1 MSAQIDERLDAIDA
15 KLDTVLRL
23 LRTEAHDNR
32 CPPRCTTLASDDEAS
47 DEGSDDERPPEPDC
61 DPVPSLPAT
70 TLSRM
75 SRDAMERGDVDEA
88 LDLAN
93 RALTANPD
101 SVSALRARGK
111 VLMEKQQ
118 WEGARADFAQAQQID
133 FDADTELLLK
143 DACAHVS
150 TTPKPPAST
159 PVPNITPKPPAS
171 TPVPNILPTIPSDV
185 DLESMIRNPAVM
197 GSVAD
202 VLRNPEAMKAIQD
215 SPLFQSMLSKGMPP
229 Q

>member
-1 MSAQIDERLDAIDA
+1 MSPQIDERLKAIDA

-23 LRTEAHDNR
+23 LTETHHDPH
-32 CPPRCTTLASDDEAS
+32 PPRCTPVDSD
-47 DEGSDDERPPEPDC
+47 DEGSDDERPPEHEC
-61 DPVPSLPAT
+61 DSAPPLPAT

-75 SRDAMERGDVDEA
+75 SRDAMERGEVEEA

-111 VLMEKQQ
+111 VLSKKEQ
-118 WEGARADFAQAQQID
+118 WDGARADFAKAQQID
-133 FDADTELLLK
+133 FDSDIEPLLK

-150 TTPKPPAST
+150 ADPKPSAYTPVSAAPKPSAPT
-159 PVPNITPKPPAS
+159 PVPDP
-171 TPVPNILPTIPSDV
+171 LPTIPSNI
-185 DLESMIRNPAVM
+185 DLETMIRNPAIL

-202 VLRNPEAMKAIQD
+202 VLANPDAMKAIQD